1 MKVTFPYLGPVLA
14 YKKLFELLGHEVIMP
29 PRPTRRTIELGVK
42 YSPEFICF
50 PFKIILGSY
59 LETVAQGADL
69 VVTSGGIGACR
80 AVYYGN
86 LSEQILKNLG
96 YDPRFLVF
104 DNILARFPDFYRQA
118 QVIRDHRP
126 LSQLLYSAHV
136 ALCLAYGLDR
146 YEKALHRLRPY
157 ESVPGTCNQKWRE
170 IRNLLGRSNTLQELR
185 MNMKMADEMIAGIA
199 TRPNPDLLKIGL
211 VGEIYLVMEGSINH
225 ELMDELAG
233 MGVEVHR
240 YRYISDWITHSFWPP
255 RRILKKADRYLRYGL
270 GGHERE
276 NIGHIINYKE
286 LGYDGVIHL
295 MPFGCMPELVTQAI
309 IPTLSQD
316 LDLPILS
323 LSLDE
328 QTGYLNNRVRL
339 EAFIDLLRNRRELL
353 NGSSRVVGYNL

>member
-14 YKKLFELLGHEVIMP
+14 YKKLFEMLGHEVIMP
-29 PRPTRRTIELGVK
+29 PRPTKRTIELGVK

-59 LETVAQGADL
+59 LESVEQGVDL

-86 LSEQILKNLG
+86 LSEQILKKLG
-96 YDPRFLVF
+96 YHPRFLVF
-104 DNILARFPDFYRQA
+104 DNILSRFPDFYRQA
-118 QVIRDHRP
+118 QVIRDHHP
-126 LSQLLYSAHV
+126 LSRLLYSTYM
-136 ALCLAYGLDR
+136 ALSLTYGLDR
-146 YEKALHRLRPY
+146 YEKTIHRLRPY
-157 ESVPGTCNQKWRE
+157 ESVTGTCDQKWLE
-170 IRNLLGRSNTLQELR
+170 IRNLLSQSNTLPELSSSMR
-185 MNMKMADEMIAGIA
+185 VADQMIAGIA

-211 VGEIYLVMEGSINH
+211 VGEIYLVMEGSVNH
-225 ELMDELAG
+225 ELMSELALL
-233 MGVEVHR
+233 GVEVNR
-240 YRYISDWITHSFWPP
+240 YRYISDWISHSFWPP
-255 RRILKKADRYLRYGL
+255 RRILSRADHYLRYPL

-309 IPTLSQD
+309 IPTLSRD

-353 NGSSRVVGYNL
+353 SRPSGIVRG